1 MATRSQRIKVGLF
14 LLICGAL
21 IGVAIYIISGFYGK
35 SGVNHWIEF
44 DESVLGLYE
53 GAIVEYLGVPVG
65 KVVSIRVMTQTNRPH
80 VEVAIDPETVQLYN
94 GVQAQ
99 MVLYSLAAG
108 TMAISLTGGDANLG
122 PLPPNSQI
130 PTKKSTIA
138 AISSRMETIMETIT
152 SIADAVDTGLAG
164 MEEGDLKAVIDNA
177 NTVLEE
183 ASGFIADGREVV
195 DSANGAVSGIQ
206 QDAQR
211 VVDELLKVSEDIRP
225 LIKNMDELVV
235 TANQKLSEFDVEST
249 GQNLDRVL
257 ENIGDLSERL
267 NNTVSKL
274 DDMTANVLH
283 EADNIEYTLRNALSG
298 MSDALDTMRLFVE
311 QLARDPSSLIRGKGE
326 VKEDE

>member
-1 MATRSQRIKVGLF
+1 MA
-14 LLICGAL
+14 
-21 IGVAIYIISGFYGK
+21 VAVYIISGYYGK
-35 SGVNHWIEF
+35 AGVNHWIEF

-65 KVVSIRVMTQTNRPH
+65 KVNSIRVTPQTNRPH
-80 VEVAIDPETVQLYN
+80 VEVTIDPETVQLYK

-108 TMAISLTGGDANLG
+108 TMAISLTGGEPELG

-130 PTKKSTIA
+130 PTRTSTFA
-138 AISSRMETIMETIT
+138 AISGRMETIMETIT

-164 MEEGDLKAVIDNA
+164 MQEGDLKAVIDNA
-177 NTVLEE
+177 NGVLEE
-183 ASGFIADGREVV
+183 AKTFIADGRSVV
-195 DSANGAVSGIQ
+195 DTANQAVSSVQ
-206 QDAQR
+206 TDANR
-211 VVDELLKVSEDIRP
+211 VVDELMTISEEMKP
-225 LIKNMDELVV
+225 LIRNMDELVV
-235 TANQKLSEFDVEST
+235 TANGKLQEFDVQRTTE
-249 GQNLDRVL
+249 NLDRVL

-267 NNTVSKL
+267 NSTVEQL

-311 QLARDPSSLIRGKGE
+311 QIARDPSSIIRGKGE
-326 VKEDE
+326 VKENE